1 MREKPPCKV
10 DGIDCPDRYVGC
22 KAECEGWQK
31 WLAAHNAELE
41 IQRTAKKRMDDINV
55 FEFQRNLRERRDTK
69 RRRAQ
74 ERRDRR
80 G

>member
-10 DGIDCPDRYVGC
+10 DGIDCPKRYVGC
-22 KAECEGWQK
+22 KAECDDWQK
-31 WLAAHNAELE
+31 WLAAHNAEME

-55 FEFQRNLRERRDTK
+55 FEFQRSLRERRDTK